1 MIRHIQEA
9 FNLLWSVKCEL
20 DSAQAN
26 DEMDWGNWIEMS
38 GQVQHMMDILERDH
52 DVEYMG

>member
-1 MIRHIQEA
+1 MRHIQEA

-26 DEMDWGNWIEMS
+26 DEMDWANWIEMS